1 MEGTALSQVPLTP
14 PALRP
19 IGTHGTPVAPR
30 AQPAPE
36 PGHYALASA
45 DRAFR
50 AQLARFTLG
59 ISPATVADTQAHW
72 LAHLAMSPGKQFELI
87 ERAARNLARLGLYA
101 TGLQPQ
107 S

>member
-59 ISPATVADTQAHW
+59 ISPATVADTQAIGSRIW
-72 LAHLAMSPGKQFELI
+72 PCRPASSS
-87 ERAARNLARLGLYA
+87 N
-101 TGLQPQ
+101 
-107 S
+107 